1 MHSTAEDDVSRPSL
15 LPVKFSRQRATLDTE
30 DSLSV
35 QRQLQPLLDELGDRW
50 QYSWIKQR
58 VQLMWPEISL
68 AARRLT
74 NASCARRMQSRL
86 KVSKIH
92 SVH

>member
-1 MHSTAEDDVSRPSL
+1 MYSTAEDDVSRPSL
-15 LPVKFSRQRATLDTE
+15 SPVKFSRQRATLDTE

-35 QRQLQPLLDELGDRW
+35 QPLLDELGDRW